1 LIEETLEVLEPL
13 RASLGIEVACEGV
26 ESLPPVH
33 LKPPLLRQALLNVIT
48 TTLSYSEK
56 GSVDIRFSNSNGS
69 VDIAVLAQQGETSRD
84 LMACVAEDESLE
96 MAKELVN
103 RCNGHLEIEV
113 STGESA
119 NQQSSQIASVIS
131 ARFELPAA
139 EQTTVLVIDDNAD
152 VLQLFER
159 YMTGT
164 RYRFIGTQSAPDGL
178 DRARTIH
185 PQIIVLDVMMPGRDG
200 WTLLG
205 QLREHPET
213 RDIPVIVC
221 TILSQTELAMVLG
234 AADFVRKPVNRAEFL
249 EALGRQTLSQRR
261 ESD

>member
-1 LIEETLEVLEPL
+1 
-13 RASLGIEVACEGV
+13 
-26 ESLPPVH
+26 
-33 LKPPLLRQALLNVIT
+33 
-48 TTLSYSEK
+48 
-56 GSVDIRFSNSNGS
+56 